1 MFWLKAVTFLTSFE
15 DAQLTS
21 SVKALGQK
29 TYTWYIMPFNKFME
43 AVELLDVV
51 MRLAYRI
58 VQN

>member
-1 MFWLKAVTFLTSFE
+1 MHSLP
-15 DAQLTS
+15 
-21 SVKALGQK
+21 ALSRRWDKK